1 MALTIE
7 EIARRLGGL
16 IEGEG
21 TTEIGGVAALDEAG
35 PGEVTFLHNP
45 RYSTAMKS
53 TRASAV
59 LVNESWKGETSA
71 TLIRVKSADAA
82 FAQVAAWLARP
93 AITYAP
99 GIHPTAVIA
108 DSAIL
113 GRSVHVG
120 PHCVIESGVKV
131 GDRSVLVAGC
141 YIGRDCLVG
150 EECLFYPHVTIREY
164 TQVGNRVILHNGAVI
179 GSDGFGY
186 VREAGH
192 WKKVPQVGI
201 VVLGD
206 DVEIGANTTVDRAR
220 FGETRIGN
228 GVKIDNLVQ
237 VAHNV
242 TIGEDAAIAAQV
254 GISGSSHIGARVQM
268 GGQAGVAGHLYV
280 GNDSVVGGQ
289 AGVLKDV
296 PPAIFVSGYP
306 AMPHDAARKAHA
318 HMMRIPEL
326 KKKVAGIEQRLEALE
341 GKT

>member
-21 TTEIGGVAALDEAG
+21 TTEIGGVAALAEAG
-35 PGEVTFLHNP
+35 PGDVTFLHNP

-82 FAQVAAWLARP
+82 FAQVATWLARP

-108 DSAIL
+108 DGAIL

-141 YIGRDCLVG
+141 YLGRDCVVG

-268 GGQAGVAGHLYV
+268 GGQVGVAGHLHV

-296 PPAIFVSGYP
+296 PSAIFVSGYP
-306 AMPHDAARKAHA
+306 AMPHDEARKAHA